1 MTEVIR
7 TKVYRWPEDETIDDV
22 VACEEPLELRVE
34 GTPVVVTMRTPGH
47 DVELAAGFL
56 YTESVVDGLD
66 DFAAID
72 VLRLPNTPTS
82 NTVDCVLSGGVSLHA
97 AAVERAT
104 RGPIVSSSC
113 GVCGKTQIEDV
124 LRRIRN

>member
-47 DVELAAGFL
+47 DVELAAGFFV
-56 YTESVVDGLD
+56 Y
-66 DFAAID
+66 
-72 VLRLPNTPTS
+72 RK
-82 NTVDCVLSGGVSLHA
+82 C
-97 AAVERAT
+97 R
-104 RGPIVSSSC
+104 
-113 GVCGKTQIEDV
+113 
-124 LRRIRN
+124 